1 MRFSLELGNSTI
13 VGLVVSTHIFILL
26 GLASFSTERASSF
39 EEAMIANIIDTGT
52 IKSVVKKPVSV
63 PELSIT
69 NTETNAE
76 KELHVASSP
85 TASEQPLEM
94 AGKSST
100 PSGKYPRQQIYNPRP
115 KYPLSSRRL
124 KEEGIVTVKLCIDQT
139 GVVDKLSILRGSGH
153 QSLDESTIH
162 TLAQWKFL
170 PISGYGD
177 RVSNDCFQV
186 PVQFTLQG

>member
-69 NTETNAE
+69 NAE

-85 TASEQPLEM
+85 TAYEQPLEM

-100 PSGKYPRQQIYNPRP
+100 PSDKYPRQQIYNPRP

-170 PISGYGD
+170 PISGYSD